1 MRRAPAAGALRKQRA
16 LRSRFALSRSNSK
29 AAGLGGAGNREELA
43 KKRKAFST
51 AVPRKASTKKR
62 KGESAEVAE
71 ALLSRIAEFERASY
85 CGVGNREE
93 FAEF

>member
-1 MRRAPAAGALRKQRA
+1 MRNLQKSEGILRCGA
-16 LRSRFALSRSNSK
+16 
-29 AAGLGGAGNREELA
+29 EEG
-43 KKRKAFST
+43 KN
-51 AVPRKASTKKR
+51 
-62 KGESAEVAE
+62 GESAEVVEVAE